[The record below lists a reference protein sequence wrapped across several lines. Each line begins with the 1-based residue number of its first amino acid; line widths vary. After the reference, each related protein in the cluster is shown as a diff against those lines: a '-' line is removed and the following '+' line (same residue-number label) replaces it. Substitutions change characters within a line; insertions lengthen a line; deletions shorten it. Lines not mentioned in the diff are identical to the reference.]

1 MAAGFE
7 NSISEL
13 SKLDLWY
20 KVSDG
25 VRLNL
30 TDVPE
35 LIRLRWLYFRDN
47 WQFLKESYIS
57 KIPDYSDPNKLKL
70 EIDLFSEFI
79 ESQRNYSINR
89 NPFDSESILY
99 RFFSIFD
106 LTSVY
111 DISLSF
117 EEVNILSTKINSIR
131 NMTRRDFLEMRGKIV
146 QDRDAIADRVGL
158 SDPDYNS
165 TYDRS
170 SQPYR
175 TAVKNKDINNMF
187 ELQQAIKSI
196 DYILANYFTTERL
209 AVDPFAIARSNA
221 NNPLIDIGN
230 YSSGVLVKMQYGEN
244 LQSLAKRTLGTPD
257 KWIDIAIANGLKP
270 PYIDEIGYKIPLISN
285 GSKNQINIAGKDS
298 FQNANIDKVYVGQVL
313 FLKSD
318 IENSTEQRSIINIR
332 QVPISDEIIIEL
344 DGVQDLDRYKIGD
357 NANIRVYR
365 PNTTNSSF
373 YILIPTDEQ
382 IEPEVKN
389 GTPWFLKSS
398 DAVEKKQKIDIN
410 ISDDGDINFNS
421 TGDLQLSYGLDNSI
435 QAIKLK
441 MSVESGELKRHPSFG
456 LISVAGAGS
465 TDVESTK
472 RSLTSSIVDSI
483 TADSRF
489 SMVESISVDYSN
501 PKDAESPSYFS
512 INISVRLSGSNQ
524 LVPISFNIRG

>member
-1 MAAGFE
+1 MAAEFE
-7 NSISEL
+7 NSVSEL
-13 SKLDLWY
+13 SRLDLWY

-47 WQFLKESYIS
+47 WNFLKEGYIA
-57 KIPDYSDPNKLKL
+57 KIPNYTDPNKLKL
-70 EIDLFSEFI
+70 EIDLFTQFI
-79 ESQRNYSINR
+79 ESQRNSSINR

-106 LTSVY
+106 LTSVS

-117 EEVNILSTKINSIR
+117 EEVNILSAKVNSVR
-131 NMTRRDFLEMRGKIV
+131 NMTRKDFIDMRYNII

-158 SDPDYNS
+158 SDADYNT

-170 SQPYR
+170 PQPYR
-175 TAVKNKDINNMF
+175 TSVKNKDINNMF

-196 DYILANYFTTERL
+196 DYILANYFTIEKR

-230 YSSGVLVKMQYGEN
+230 YSSGVLIKMQYGEN
-244 LQSLAKRTLGTPD
+244 LQSLAKRTLGNLD

-270 PYIDEIGYKIPLISN
+270 PYIDEIGQKIPLIAN
-285 GSKNQINIAGKDS
+285 GSKNQINILGKDS
-298 FQNANIDKVYVGQVL
+298 LQNPNIDKVYVGQVV

-318 IENSTEQRSIINIR
+318 VENFPEQRSIINIR

-344 DGVQDLDRYKIGD
+344 DGEQDLDRYKIND
-357 NANIRVYR
+357 NANIRVYK

-382 IEPEVKN
+382 IEPEVEN

-398 DAVEKKQKIDIN
+398 STVEKKQKIDIN
-410 ISDDGDINFNS
+410 LSDEGDINFNS

-441 MSVESGELKRHPSFG
+441 MSVETGELKRHPSFG
-456 LISVAGAGS
+456 LISVAGNGN
-465 TDVESTK
+465 TDIDIIKTA
-472 RSLTSSIVDSI
+472 LTNSIVDSI

-501 PKDAESPSYFS
+501 PRDVESPSYFS

-524 LVPISFNIRG
+524 LVPISFTIRG